1 MKKATLTRINEIN
14 ALIPIVKDLDI
25 IPSTFAGGTHEMYV
39 NIEGILIKNQF
50 VTIIGEQSIHNQYDF
65 VKGKERYNVNK
76 LDIFASNGLTD
87 LNYQLSIIL
96 KSFKKAIKNN

>member
-39 NIEGILIKNQF
+39 IIDSIKVSNQF
-50 VTIIGEQSIHNQYDF
+50 VTIIGETCRYNFAS
-65 VKGKERYNVNK
+65 GKERYNVNK
-76 LDIFASNGLTD
+76 LDILASNGLTD